1 MIFDDFKN
9 FDLYN
14 ISPEIKN
21 FILNID
27 KDIKAGKYEI
37 SENAYINIDEYETRD
52 ENTIKLEAHRKYID
66 IQFLIDGVE
75 RIYTTDIEGLE
86 VSEKYND
93 EKDVE
98 FYQTPKRPLNLSY
111 LTKNKFILL
120 YPDDAHSPCI
130 NFDNLSRKVKK
141 AVVKIKI

>member
-66 IQFLIDGVE
+66 IQFLIDGAE
-75 RIYTTDIEGLE
+75 RIYTTDIDGLE
-86 VSEKYND
+86 VSEKYSD

>member
-66 IQFLIDGVE
+66 IQFLIDGAE

-130 NFDNLSRKVKK
+130 NFDNLTRKVKK

>member
-75 RIYTTDIEGLE
+75 RIYTTDIDGLE
-86 VSEKYND
+86 VSEKYSD

>member
-21 FILNID
+21 FLLNID

-66 IQFLIDGVE
+66 IQFLIDGAE

-86 VSEKYND
+86 VSEKYSD

>member
-21 FILNID
+21 FILNLD
-27 KDIKAGKYEI
+27 PNIKARRYEI
-37 SENAYINIDEYETRD
+37 SKNAYINIDEYQTKDIKE
-52 ENTIKLEAHRKYID
+52 IKLEAHRKYID

-75 RIYTTDIEGLE
+75 RIYTTDIKGLE
-86 VSEKYND
+86 VLEKYD
-93 EKDVE
+93 ENKDVE

-130 NFDNLSRKVKK
+130 NFDNTSLKVKK

>member
-52 ENTIKLEAHRKYID
+52 EKTIKLEAHRKYID
-66 IQFLIDGVE
+66 IQFSIDGAE

-86 VSEKYND
+86 VSEKYSD